1 MSGDGKRWPAPSAT
15 PWDGEDESSLGP
27 AETLVMACRRDI
39 YRYRHAGA
47 SLEGEAEFLNAY
59 ERDARRRCGSGGIR
73 KRGHDPNGVRRRECK
88 SCGRSFTPT
97 TGTTFEAHKIPVADW
112 AEFLIEAFA
121 YESISG
127 MTRENRRSDTTLPY
141 WIAKLFAVLE
151 GVQDGVVLSGDA
163 QIDEKLYPV
172 ARADQELGK
181 GGTRLRGLS
190 RNQLRIAVGRAA
202 GSSVLVEAGRGKPGK
217 ARVWDAYGPHIAEG
231 PHLIHDME
239 RSHAVP
245 VEKLGLRSTAYGS
258 KEISKLPDKS
268 LFNNWKITNG
278 LNISNAIDFGKPHW
292 FRVKLWPRFSL

>member
-1 MSGDGKRWPAPSAT
+1 MLFRSDRRLALWP
-15 PWDGEDESSLGP
+15 
-27 AETLVMACRRDI
+27 
-39 YRYRHAGA
+39 
-47 SLEGEAEFLNAY
+47 
-59 ERDARRRCGSGGIR
+59 ERGC
-73 KRGHDPNGVRRRECK
+73 
-88 SCGRSFTPT
+88 SCPPHQQFTPT

-202 GSSVLVEAGRGKPGK
+202 GVTG
-217 ARVWDAYGPHIAEG
+217 IT
-231 PHLIHDME
+231 
-239 RSHAVP
+239 P
-245 VEKLGLRSTAYGS
+245 VQMS
-258 KEISKLPDKS
+258 
-268 LFNNWKITNG
+268 
-278 LNISNAIDFGKPHW
+278 
-292 FRVKLWPRFSL
+292 